1 MTKFDI
7 NDIEEKEFLTPTVLR
22 YIDRLSDIQF
32 YTRKL
37 KIHKVKG
44 ETNKV
49 EFLVLMEDEQG
60 NKTLAIYMMA
70 YYEMGNRIAT
80 LNSPRMVKS
89 AVFYDVSDVESI
101 WNKR

>member
-37 KIHKVKG
+37 KIPKVNG

-49 EFLVLMEDEQG
+49 EFLVLMEDITKWGIE
-60 NKTLAIYMMA
+60 L
-70 YYEMGNRIAT
+70 
-80 LNSPRMVKS
+80 LH
-89 AVFYDVSDVESI
+89 
-101 WNKR
+101 